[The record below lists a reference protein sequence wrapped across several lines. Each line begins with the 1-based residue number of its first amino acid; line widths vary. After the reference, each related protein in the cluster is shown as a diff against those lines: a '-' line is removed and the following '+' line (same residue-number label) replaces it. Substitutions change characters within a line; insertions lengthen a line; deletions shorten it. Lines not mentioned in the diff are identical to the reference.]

1 MIVDRMSHPTVYG
14 TRAKL
19 GVIVPPTNTAN
30 GAEWNRMAPPGVT
43 IHATR
48 MKLHTDTVS
57 AAGKRTLHDD
67 LAHAVRDLAQ
77 AAVSVIAYG
86 CTAGSM
92 TVPATQLAEFMEG
105 VAGCPCVTTA
115 QALVEALRALG
126 AKRVAV
132 ATPYDETLNRHE
144 AEFLHGHGFDVLA
157 IRGMGYGAGGPT
169 EYRNIA
175 RVPTEE
181 VFAFARD
188 VFVPEADAMLVS
200 CTDLAT
206 LDIIERLESET
217 GKPVISSNQ
226 STFWLALRK
235 AGIADRLCGMG
246 RLLARRR
253 DD

>member
-30 GAEWNRMAPPGVT
+30 EAEWNRMAPPGVT

-48 MKLHTDTVS
+48 MQLHTDIAS
-57 AAGKRTLHDD
+57 AAGKRALLDD
-67 LAHAVRDLAQ
+67 LARHARDLAQ
-77 AAVSVIAYG
+77 AAVNVIAYG

-92 TVPATQLAEFMEG
+92 TVPATELPEYMKS
-105 VAGCPCVTTA
+105 VTGCAAVTTA
-115 QALVEALRALG
+115 QALVEALRSLG

-132 ATPYDETLNRHE
+132 ATPYDEKLNRHE
-144 AEFLHGHGFDVLA
+144 ADFLHGHGFDVVA

-175 RVPTEE
+175 RVPASE

-188 VFVPEADAMLVS
+188 VAIPAADALLVS

-206 LDIIERLESET
+206 LDVIERLEAET

-226 STFWLALRK
+226 ATFWLALRK
-235 AGIADRLCGMG
+235 AGVADRINGMG
-246 RLLARRR
+246 RLLARA
-253 DD
+253 